1 MLNWVVLTL
10 QASLNNWIYGKNRTN
25 LRVPIMFTG
34 IVESLGKVESLQNV
48 GGDIRLR
55 IQTDLDMSD
64 VQLGDSIATNG
75 ICLTVIAWGNQWYE
89 ADVSLESIHRT
100 TLSSWKV
107 GQTVNVEKAML
118 PTTRFG
124 GHIVSGH
131 VDVVGEITVQRQDA
145 RSLYF
150 EVTAPPEIAK
160 YLAEKG
166 SITVDGISLTINHL
180 RGNVLSL
187 NLIPHTAERTN
198 ISTWKVGTRVN
209 LEVDV
214 LARYIE
220 RLLLG
225 DKAAEHKPESKLSME
240 FLAQNGFLR

>member
-1 MLNWVVLTL
+1 
-10 QASLNNWIYGKNRTN
+10 
-25 LRVPIMFTG
+25 MFTG
-34 IVESLGKVESLQNV
+34 IIEGLGKVDSLRIV
-48 GGDIRLR
+48 GGDVRLR

-64 VQLGDSIATNG
+64 VHLGDSIATNG
-75 ICLTVIAWGNQWYE
+75 ICLTVIDWGENWYA
-89 ADVSLESIHRT
+89 ADVSRESLNRT
-100 TLSSWKV
+100 TLGNWKA
-107 GQTVNVEKAML
+107 GQPVNVEKAML

-131 VDVVGEITVQRQDA
+131 VDAVGEITLVRADA
-145 RSLYF
+145 RSIYY
-150 EVTAPPEIAK
+150 EVTAPAEIAR

-166 SITVDGISLTINHL
+166 SVTVDGISLTINHL
-180 RGNVLSL
+180 RGCVISL

-198 ISTWKVGTRVN
+198 IGTWKVGSKVN

-225 DKAAEHKPESKLSME
+225 DKAADTTEQSKISMD
-240 FLAQNGFLR
+240 FLAENGFLK

>member
-1 MLNWVVLTL
+1 
-10 QASLNNWIYGKNRTN
+10 
-25 LRVPIMFTG
+25 MFTG
-34 IVESLGKVESLQNV
+34 IIESLGKVESLQNI
-48 GGDIRLR
+48 GGDVRLR

-64 VQLGDSIATNG
+64 VHLGDSIATNG
-75 ICLTVIAWGNQWYE
+75 ICLTVVEWGSHWYA
-89 ADVSLESIHRT
+89 ADVSRESLNRT
-100 TLSSWKV
+100 TLGQWKV
-107 GQTVNVEKAML
+107 GQPVNVEKAML

-131 VDVVGEITVQRQDA
+131 VDAVGEISLVRQDA

-150 EVTAPPEIAK
+150 EVTAPAEIAK

-166 SITVDGISLTINHL
+166 SVTVDGISLTINHL
-180 RGNVLSL
+180 RGSILSL

-198 ISTWKVGTRVN
+198 ISTWKVGTKVN

-225 DKAAEHKPESKLSME
+225 DKAAEQKPAADISLS
-240 FLAQNGFLR
+240 FLAQHGFMK

>member
-1 MLNWVVLTL
+1 
-10 QASLNNWIYGKNRTN
+10 
-25 LRVPIMFTG
+25 MFTG
-34 IVESLGKVESLQNV
+34 IVEDLGRVESLQSV
-48 GGDIRLR
+48 GGDVRLR
-55 IQTDLDMSD
+55 IQTALDMSD
-64 VQLGDSIATNG
+64 VHLGDSIATNG
-75 ICLTVIAWGNQWYE
+75 ICLTVIAWGDHWYE
-89 ADVSLESIHRT
+89 ADVSRESLNRS
-100 TLSSWKV
+100 TLGQWKI

-131 VDVVGEITVQRQDA
+131 VDAVGEISVVRHDA

-150 EVTAPPEIAK
+150 EVTAPAGIAK

-180 RGNVLSL
+180 RGNILSL

-198 ISTWKVGTRVN
+198 ISTWKQGAQVN
-209 LEVDV
+209 LEVDI

-225 DKAAEHKPESKLSME
+225 ERAAEVPTQSKMSME
-240 FLAQNGFLR
+240 FLAEHGFLK

>member
-1 MLNWVVLTL
+1 
-10 QASLNNWIYGKNRTN
+10 
-25 LRVPIMFTG
+25 MFTG
-34 IVESLGKVESLQNV
+34 IIESLGQVESIQNV
-48 GGDIRLR
+48 GGDVRVR

-64 VQLGDSIATNG
+64 VHLGDSIATNG
-75 ICLTVIAWGNQWYE
+75 ICLTVIDWGSNWYA
-89 ADVSLESIHRT
+89 ADVSRESLNRT
-100 TLSSWKV
+100 TLGTWQV
-107 GQTVNVEKAML
+107 GQPVNVEKAML

-131 VDVVGEITVQRQDA
+131 VDVVGEITLLRSDA

-150 EVTAPPEIAK
+150 EVTAPAEVAK

-180 RGNVLSL
+180 NGNVLSL

-198 ISTWKVGTRVN
+198 IGTWKAGTRVN

-225 DKAAEHKPESKLSME
+225 DKAAETKAESKISLD
-240 FLAQNGFLR
+240 FLAENGFLK

>member
-1 MLNWVVLTL
+1 
-10 QASLNNWIYGKNRTN
+10 
-25 LRVPIMFTG
+25 MFTG
-34 IVESLGKVESLQNV
+34 IIESVGQVQSLQSV

-55 IQTDLDMSD
+55 IQTNLDMSD
-64 VQLGDSIATNG
+64 VHLGDSIATNG
-75 ICLTVIAWGNQWYE
+75 ICLTVIEWGDDWYA
-89 ADVSLESIHRT
+89 ADVSRESLNRT
-100 TLSSWKV
+100 TLAHWKV
-107 GQTVNVEKAML
+107 GQAVNVEKAML

-131 VDVVGEITVQRQDA
+131 VDAVGEITVVREDA
-145 RSLYF
+145 RSLDF
-150 EVTAPPEIAK
+150 EVTAPAEIAR

-166 SITVDGISLTINHL
+166 SVTVDGISLTINHL
-180 RGNVLSL
+180 RGRVLSL

-198 ISTWKVGTRVN
+198 IGTWKTGAKVN

-225 DKAAEHKPESKLSME
+225 DKAAESTPQSSISMD
-240 FLAQNGFLR
+240 FLAQNGFLK

>member
-1 MLNWVVLTL
+1 
-10 QASLNNWIYGKNRTN
+10 
-25 LRVPIMFTG
+25 MFTG
-34 IVESLGKVESLQNV
+34 IIESLGKVASVQNV
-48 GGDIRLR
+48 GGDVRLR
-55 IQTDLDMSD
+55 IETDLDMSD
-64 VQLGDSIATNG
+64 VHLGDSIATNG
-75 ICLTVIAWGNQWYE
+75 ICLTVIDWGENWYA
-89 ADVSLESIHRT
+89 ADVSRESLNRT
-100 TLSSWKV
+100 TLGSWKA
-107 GQTVNVEKAML
+107 GHPVNVEKAML

-131 VDVVGEITVQRQDA
+131 VDAVGEITVVREDA

-150 EVTAPPEIAK
+150 EVAAPAEIAK

-166 SITVDGISLTINHL
+166 SITVDGVSLTINHL
-180 RGNVLSL
+180 RGNILSL

-198 ISTWKVGTRVN
+198 IGTWKAGVKVN

-225 DKAAEHKPESKLSME
+225 DKAAQAPQQSRISME
-240 FLAQNGFLR
+240 FLAENGFMK

>member
-1 MLNWVVLTL
+1 
-10 QASLNNWIYGKNRTN
+10 
-25 LRVPIMFTG
+25 MFTG
-34 IVESLGKVESLQNV
+34 IIESLGKVESLQSV

-55 IQTDLDMSD
+55 IQTSLDMSD
-64 VQLGDSIATNG
+64 VHLGDSIATNG
-75 ICLTVIAWGNQWYE
+75 ICLTVVEWGSNWYA
-89 ADVSLESIHRT
+89 ADVSRESLNRT
-100 TLSSWKV
+100 TLAQWKV
-107 GQTVNVEKAML
+107 GQAVNVEKAML

-131 VDVVGEITVQRQDA
+131 VDAVGEITVVREDA

-150 EVTAPPEIAK
+150 EVTAPVEIAR

-166 SITVDGISLTINHL
+166 SVTVDGISLTINHL
-180 RGNVLSL
+180 RGNILSL

-198 ISTWKVGTRVN
+198 IGSWKTGAKVN
-209 LEVDV
+209 LEVDI

-225 DKAAEHKPESKLSME
+225 EKAAQVPQQSKISLD
-240 FLAQNGFLR
+240 FLAANGFLK

>member
-1 MLNWVVLTL
+1 
-10 QASLNNWIYGKNRTN
+10 
-25 LRVPIMFTG
+25 MFTG
-34 IVESLGKVESLQNV
+34 IVESLGKVESLQNM
-48 GGDIRLR
+48 GGDVRLR
-55 IQTDLDMSD
+55 IGTDLDMSD
-64 VQLGDSIATNG
+64 VHLGDSIATNG
-75 ICLTVIAWGNQWYE
+75 ICLTVIEWGQNWYSV
-89 ADVSLESIHRT
+89 DVSRES
-100 TLSSWKV
+100 LSRSTMAHWRV
-107 GQTVNVEKAML
+107 GQLVNVEKAML

-131 VDVVGEITVQRQDA
+131 VDGVAEITLARQDA

-150 EVTAPPEIAK
+150 EVTAPVELAK

-180 RGNVLSL
+180 RGCIMSL

-198 ISTWKVGTRVN
+198 IQTWKTGSKVN

-220 RLLLG
+220 RLLMG
-225 DKAAEHKPESKLSME
+225 DKAAAMTPQSNLTTV
-240 FLAQNGFLR
+240 FLAENGYLK

>member
-1 MLNWVVLTL
+1 
-10 QASLNNWIYGKNRTN
+10 
-25 LRVPIMFTG
+25 MFTG
-34 IVESLGKVESLQNV
+34 IIESVGQVQSLQSV

-55 IQTDLDMSD
+55 IQTNLDMSD
-64 VQLGDSIATNG
+64 VHLGDSIATNG
-75 ICLTVIAWGNQWYE
+75 ICLTVIEWGDDWYA
-89 ADVSLESIHRT
+89 ADVSRESLNRT
-100 TLSSWKV
+100 TLAHWKA
-107 GQTVNVEKAML
+107 GQAVNVEKAML

-131 VDVVGEITVQRQDA
+131 VDAVGEITVVREDA

-150 EVTAPPEIAK
+150 EVTAPAEIAR

-166 SITVDGISLTINHL
+166 SVTVDGISLTINHL
-180 RGNVLSL
+180 RGRVLSL

-198 ISTWKVGTRVN
+198 IGTWKTGAKVN

-225 DKAAEHKPESKLSME
+225 DKAAESTPQSIISMD
-240 FLAQNGFLR
+240 FLAQNGFLK

>member
-1 MLNWVVLTL
+1 
-10 QASLNNWIYGKNRTN
+10 
-25 LRVPIMFTG
+25 MFTG
-34 IVESLGKVESLQNV
+34 IIESVGQVIALQPV
-48 GGDIRLR
+48 GGDVRVR
-55 IQTDLDMSD
+55 IQTSMDLSD

-75 ICLTVIAWGNQWYE
+75 ICLTVTERGIDWYS
-89 ADVSLESIHRT
+89 ADVSRESLQRT
-100 TLSSWKV
+100 TLGQWKV
-107 GQTVNVEKAML
+107 GQRINVEKAML

-131 VDVVGEITVQRQDA
+131 VDGIGEITQRWQDA
-145 RSLYF
+145 RSIYY
-150 EVTAPPEIAK
+150 EVTAPADLAR

-180 RGNVLSL
+180 RGHVLSL

-198 ISTWKVGTRVN
+198 IGTWQVGTLVN
-209 LEVDV
+209 LEVDI

-225 DKAAEHKPESKLSME
+225 DRAAETTTSSAISMD
-240 FLAQNGFLR
+240 FLAQHGFLK

>member
-1 MLNWVVLTL
+1 
-10 QASLNNWIYGKNRTN
+10 
-25 LRVPIMFTG
+25 MFTG
-34 IVESLGKVESLQNV
+34 IVESLGKVESLQSV
-48 GGDIRLR
+48 GGDVRVR

-64 VQLGDSIATNG
+64 VHLGDSIATNG
-75 ICLTVIAWGNQWYE
+75 ICLTVIAWGEHWYE
-89 ADVSLESIHRT
+89 ADVSRESLTRS
-100 TLSSWKV
+100 TLGNWQV
-107 GQTVNVEKAML
+107 GQVVNVEKAML

-131 VDVVGEITVQRQDA
+131 VDAVGQITVARQDA

-150 EVTAPPEIAK
+150 EVEAPREIAK

-166 SITVDGISLTINHL
+166 SVTVDGISLTINYL
-180 RGNVLSL
+180 RGNILSL
-187 NLIPHTAERTN
+187 NLIPHTAQRTN
-198 ISTWKVGTRVN
+198 ISTWKMGSKVN

-225 DKAAEHKPESKLSME
+225 DKAAEQPQASKISMD
-240 FLAQNGFLR
+240 FLAENGFLK

>member
-1 MLNWVVLTL
+1 
-10 QASLNNWIYGKNRTN
+10 
-25 LRVPIMFTG
+25 MFTG
-34 IVESLGKVESLQNV
+34 IIESLGKVESLQSV
-48 GGDIRLR
+48 GGDVRLR

-64 VQLGDSIATNG
+64 VHLGDSIATNG
-75 ICLTVIAWGNQWYE
+75 ICLTVIDWGENWYA
-89 ADVSLESIHRT
+89 ADVSRESLNRT
-100 TLSSWKV
+100 TLGTWKA
-107 GQTVNVEKAML
+107 GQPVNVEKAML

-131 VDVVGEITVQRQDA
+131 VDAVGEITLVREDA
-145 RSLYF
+145 RSIY
-150 EVTAPPEIAK
+150 

-166 SITVDGISLTINHL
+166 SVTVDGISLTINHL
-180 RGNVLSL
+180 RGSVISL

-198 ISTWKVGTRVN
+198 IGTWKVGSKVN

-225 DKAAEHKPESKLSME
+225 DKAAQTTEQSKISMD
-240 FLAQNGFLR
+240 FLAENGFLK

>member
-1 MLNWVVLTL
+1 
-10 QASLNNWIYGKNRTN
+10 
-25 LRVPIMFTG
+25 MFTG
-34 IVESLGKVESLQNV
+34 IIESLGQVESIQNV
-48 GGDIRLR
+48 GGDVRVR

-64 VQLGDSIATNG
+64 VHLGDSIATNG
-75 ICLTVIAWGNQWYE
+75 ICLTVIDWGSNWYA
-89 ADVSLESIHRT
+89 ADVSRESLNRT
-100 TLSSWKV
+100 TLGTWQV
-107 GQTVNVEKAML
+107 GQPVNVEKAML

-131 VDVVGEITVQRQDA
+131 VDVVGEITLLRSDA

-150 EVTAPPEIAK
+150 EVTAPAEVAK

-180 RGNVLSL
+180 NGNVLSL

-198 ISTWKVGTRVN
+198 IGTWKAGARVN

-225 DKAAEHKPESKLSME
+225 DKAAEAKAESKISLD
-240 FLAQNGFLR
+240 FLAENGFLK

>member
-1 MLNWVVLTL
+1 
-10 QASLNNWIYGKNRTN
+10 
-25 LRVPIMFTG
+25 MFTG
-34 IVESLGKVESLQNV
+34 IIESLGKVESLQSV
-48 GGDIRLR
+48 GGDVRLR

-64 VQLGDSIATNG
+64 VHLGDSIATNG
-75 ICLTVIAWGNQWYE
+75 ICLTVIEWGDNWYA
-89 ADVSLESIHRT
+89 ADVSRESLNRT
-100 TLSSWKV
+100 TLGNWKV
-107 GQTVNVEKAML
+107 GQRVNVEKAML

-131 VDVVGEITVQRQDA
+131 VDGVGEINLVREDA
-145 RSLYF
+145 RSIYF
-150 EVTAPPEIAK
+150 EVTAPVELAK

-166 SITVDGISLTINHL
+166 SVTVDGISLTINHL
-180 RGNVLSL
+180 RGNILSL

-198 ISTWKVGTRVN
+198 IGTWQVGSKVN

-225 DKAAEHKPESKLSME
+225 DKAAEQKTESNISMA
-240 FLAQNGFLR
+240 FLAENGFLK